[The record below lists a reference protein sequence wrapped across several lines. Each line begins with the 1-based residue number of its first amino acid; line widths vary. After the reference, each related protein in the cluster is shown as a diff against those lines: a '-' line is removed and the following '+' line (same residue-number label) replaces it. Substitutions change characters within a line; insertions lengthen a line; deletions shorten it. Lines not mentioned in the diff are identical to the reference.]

1 MKSEEIL
8 KADMLDII
16 FDGRNKAYGAYDLRR
31 RYPKAVGKALLVGV
45 LLALGVLAYSIIKD
59 RLADIF
65 PEETE
70 VEVNL
75 ADLEAP
81 PPMQENEPPPPPPTT
96 PPPPP
101 ERASVQYVPPVV
113 KEIVAEEVEVA
124 TVEDLKEKDPGVKT
138 VEGDPNAKVEI
149 NTSADA
155 NPGLFEAAEKKV
167 VVDVP
172 DDNKVFTVVEQ
183 QPEFPGGQGAMYKW
197 IGENLKYPSEARNN
211 GLQGKVILQFT
222 VEKDGSISSVKI
234 VRDGVGGGAG
244 DEAVRVVKKMPNW
257 KPGRQNGKSVRVQYT
272 LPVTFKLEGE

>member
-8 KADMLDII
+8 KADMLDLI
-16 FDGRNKAYGAYDLRR
+16 FDGRNKEYGAYDLRR
-31 RYPKAVGKALLVGV
+31 RYPKAVARALLVGV
-45 LLALGVLAYSIIKD
+45 LLALAVLGYSVLKD
-59 RLADIF
+59 RLAGMMDTD
-65 PEETE
+65 TE

-81 PPMQENEPPPPPPTT
+81 PPMKENEPPPPPPPT

-101 ERASVQYVPPVV
+101 ERASVQYVPPVI
-113 KEIVAEEVEVA
+113 KEIVAEETEIADVE
-124 TVEDLKEKDPGVKT
+124 ELKDKDPGVKT
-138 VEGDPNAKVEI
+138 VEGDPNAKANIDVE
-149 NTSADA
+149 SDA
-155 NPGLFEAAEKKV
+155 IGLVERVEQKV
-167 VVDVP
+167 AVKVE

-211 GLQGKVILQFT
+211 GLQGKVIMQFT
-222 VEKDGSISSVKI
+222 VEKDGSISSVKV

-244 DEAVRVVKKMPNW
+244 DEAQRVVKKMPTW